1 MKKNTKDE
9 NKEEKNMKKR
19 MMMVLTLAMMIVVLA
34 AGTAHAETLGPAKLT
49 NTPDKKI
56 VNAGQ
61 QVTFTI
67 TEKNISN
74 QPIKGV
80 VVKDNLGNLGQFV
93 SAKSSQGSWSYDS
106 VNHQVRYNVGT
117 LRPGQTAVI
126 KVVVR
131 AQKPGTMINNA
142 IDNAGNKAP
151 ACVNVRR

>member
-1 MKKNTKDE
+1 
-9 NKEEKNMKKR
+9 MKKR

-34 AGTAHAETLGPAKLT
+34 AGTAHAETLGSAKLT

-74 QPIKGV
+74 RPINGV
-80 VVKDNLGNLGQFV
+80 VVNDNLGNLGQLV
-93 SAKSSQGSWSYDS
+93 SAKSSRGNWSYDS
-106 VNHQVRYNVGT
+106 VHRQVRWNVGT
-117 LRPGQTAVI
+117 LQPGQTAQI

-131 AQKPGTMINNA
+131 AQEPGKMVNNA

-151 ACVNVRR
+151 AYVNVRR